1 MAAALWRSL
10 ILKSENKGSNT
21 TRWLWDRQFSLIQA
35 TYLRALCV
43 ICAVITN
50 WPFCSAWIINASLL
64 CGDNYYKF
72 PPFTTYQIK
81 QLRQYTNPNNSFYSE
96 KGEIYKRWRF
106 QRSGVVTTTNGV
118 LFNHFYSKTQLGF
131 LHLFFPLIIDADQW
145 KACKKILGPL
155 FNAWFWFGLTWIRFL
170 MAVSKS
176 IHSHWTTIDC
186 LSEYRIQTQRQTLGS
201 KQIAKFD
208 IAIRHYRT
216 HIRLFTLVCLIID
229 RSQ

>member
-1 MAAALWRSL
+1 MRPAVQ
-10 ILKSENKGSNT
+10 SN
-21 TRWLWDRQFSLIQA
+21 SGYIPES
-35 TYLRALCV
+35 CV
-43 ICAVITN
+43 FTCAVITN

-72 PPFTTYQIK
+72 PLSPLIKLNSWGSIQIPTIVFT
-81 QLRQYTNPNNSFYSE
+81 L
-96 KGEIYKRWRF
+96 KRWKF
-106 QRSGVVTTTNGV
+106 IKGAYFKEVEWNQSLYVTTTNGV

-131 LHLFFPLIIDADQW
+131 LHLFFPLITDADQW
-145 KACKKILGPL
+145 NTCKKIFGPL

-201 KQIAKFD
+201 TQIAKFD

-216 HIRLFTLVCLIID
+216 HILYLL
-229 RSQ
+229 